1 MDEHAMQ
8 QAGAPGMRAFGRR
21 LVAAGLLLL
30 ACAGTA
36 AAQEART
43 ITWNLVDWPPFYVLK
58 NGQAPASAEELGEGA
73 IDEFLRLLL
82 PHLPQ
87 YRHRFVTLNGPR
99 AEVERR
105 AGRGL
110 CSPSS
115 MRTPARLRER
125 YFTPAL
131 PTVQL
136 QLVLRRE
143 RLALLAQGRGT
154 VSLRQLTQRTE
165 LSGLVM
171 RARHYGADLAP
182 WLAEA
187 PDRNIKAM
195 VAPRA
200 GNLLTMLAA
209 GRMDYTLE
217 YPMVVAYHQQ
227 GRAAELV
234 SLPIEEAGEPP
245 LGYISCNRNPW
256 GLAVLRDIDRA
267 LRELARQPEAA
278 QVYRR
283 WLGEEQQAREQARL
297 ERFFA
302 QRARGGVRIE

>member
-1 MDEHAMQ
+1 MV
-8 QAGAPGMRAFGRR
+8 R
-21 LVAAGLLLL
+21 LLLAGLLLL
-30 ACAGTA
+30 VAGATR
-36 AAQEART
+36 AQDPRV
-43 ITWNLVDWPPFYVLK
+43 ITWNLSDWPPFYVLK
-58 NGQAPASAEELGEGA
+58 DGQAPASAAQLGDGA

-82 PHLPQ
+82 PLLPD
-87 YRHRFVTLNGPR
+87 YEHRFVTLNAPR
-99 AEVERR
+99 AEVQRKT
-105 AGRGL
+105 GLGL

-115 MRTPARLRER
+115 MRTPARLQER

-143 RLALLAQGRGT
+143 RLAVLAQGRGS
-154 VSLRQLTQRTE
+154 VSLRELGERAD

-171 RARHYGADLAP
+171 KGRHYGEGLAP
-182 WLAEA
+182 WLVEA
-187 PDRNIKAM
+187 PGRNLRTM

-209 GRMDYTLE
+209 GRMDYTVE

-234 SLPIEEAGEPP
+234 SLPIDEAGEPP
-245 LGYISCNRNPW
+245 LGYISCNRNAW
-256 GLAVLRDIDRA
+256 GLAVMRDIDRA
-267 LRELARQPEAA
+267 LRQLARQPEAA

-297 ERFFA
+297 ARFFA